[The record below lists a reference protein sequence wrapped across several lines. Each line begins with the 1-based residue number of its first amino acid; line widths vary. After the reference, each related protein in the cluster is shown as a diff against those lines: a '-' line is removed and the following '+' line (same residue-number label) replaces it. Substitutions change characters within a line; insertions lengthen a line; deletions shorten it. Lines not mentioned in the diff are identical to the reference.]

1 VVATPDNQ
9 HQVRATNIDL
19 ASSIEQRLLR
29 KLDAELRGQTLIAE
43 ISNTIGS
50 DGLVRMNWSDDLQEF
65 QDVTQWLNSPL
76 GSKL

>member
-1 VVATPDNQ
+1 MATPDNQ